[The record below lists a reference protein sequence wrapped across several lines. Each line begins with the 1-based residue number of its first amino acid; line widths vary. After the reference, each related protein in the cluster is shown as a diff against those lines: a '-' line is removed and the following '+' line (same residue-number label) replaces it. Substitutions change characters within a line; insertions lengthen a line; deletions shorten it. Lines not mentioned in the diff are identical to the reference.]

1 MIAILFIALLVGWAF
16 HRCNN
21 DIREGIRKDKEGR

>member
-16 HRCNN
+16 HRCND
-21 DIREGIRKDKEGR
+21 DIREGIERDKEER